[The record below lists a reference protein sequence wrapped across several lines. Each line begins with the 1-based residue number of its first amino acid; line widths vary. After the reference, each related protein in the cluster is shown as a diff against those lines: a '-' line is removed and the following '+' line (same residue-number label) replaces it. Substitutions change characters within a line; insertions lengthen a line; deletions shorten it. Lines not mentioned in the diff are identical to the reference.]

1 MDSDYEEPG
10 LHQAITGRDID
21 ALVQLKYSG
30 TSTLRQR
37 R

>member
-21 ALVQLKYSG
+21 ALGQLKYFD
-30 TSTLRQR
+30 TSALRQR